1 MIDNIDIAVAK
12 REIEMA
18 SILNPGPW
26 VAHSYNVGLAAKYIA
41 EACGMLNPQHGR
53 GSHPPW
59 HSGPAAAGG

>member
-41 EACGMLNPQHGR
+41 EACGMLMQIKLTYMD
-53 GSHPPW
+53 SCMI
-59 HSGPAAAGG
+59 